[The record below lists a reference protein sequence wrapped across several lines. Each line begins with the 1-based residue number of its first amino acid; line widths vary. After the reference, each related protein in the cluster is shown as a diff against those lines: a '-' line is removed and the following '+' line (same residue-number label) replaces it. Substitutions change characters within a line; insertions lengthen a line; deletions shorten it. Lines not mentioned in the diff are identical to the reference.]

1 MMMIDIFFCVFCD
14 DGWHFLFFSS
24 DYYFFPLIEPLTP
37 LFRKKSLTIKIMPRS
52 AIKKPASSIKMPK
65 LETRG
70 KPKSKQNEEKTRAAR
85 QAEIKSKEAKRAREA
100 KQSKKTKRQ
109 EEEDYSSDDNST
121 TPKSISYDRNHDST
135 VENDPIE
142 EKLAAS
148 LLIQPFIS
156 PKKKTLSD
164 LEKMNK
170 DIIKVIIY
178 HWFLLKNQILDQTQT
193 IYVCQTYLM
202 DMESA
207 VNFFATIC
215 ENNNKNLIK
224 ESIMDLLYQRTL
236 CFSKV
241 FGLSL
246 SGSI

>member
-1 MMMIDIFFCVFCD
+1 M
-14 DGWHFLFFSS
+14 
-24 DYYFFPLIEPLTP
+24 IEPLTP

-178 HWFLLKNQILDQTQT
+178 H
-193 IYVCQTYLM
+193 
-202 DMESA
+202 
-207 VNFFATIC
+207 
-215 ENNNKNLIK
+215 
-224 ESIMDLLYQRTL
+224 
-236 CFSKV
+236 
-241 FGLSL
+241 
-246 SGSI
+246 